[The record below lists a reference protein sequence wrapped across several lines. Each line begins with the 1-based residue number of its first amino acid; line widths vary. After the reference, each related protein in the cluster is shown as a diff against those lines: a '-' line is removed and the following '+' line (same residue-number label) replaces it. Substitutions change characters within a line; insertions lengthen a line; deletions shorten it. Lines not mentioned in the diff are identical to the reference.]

1 MTSAAT
7 PKTSNLDGEDNA
19 PATQATTIDRR
30 SLIGYAIKGSTL
42 AVALTVGADA
52 LSSPNTAEGRSLLP
66 GLDLGSGLAIP
77 ELADELDLTDL
88 LLLSGDPFYYDY
100 LIRITPENRVR
111 FELPR
116 MEVGQGITT
125 SAAMIVA
132 EELDVSLDMIDTSL
146 SPAEIRRVTG
156 QITGGSHSILSLW
169 DPLRKVTAALRSMIV
184 HGAAVQLGVPAS
196 DITTSDGI
204 ATASDGRSVR
214 YADVSDGVEGR
225 NDLARTA
232 TPKDPSEYRLVGQPV
247 GRLDARDIVTGKVE
261 YAMDLEVVPGALP
274 TVVARP
280 PTLGGTV
287 ASFDDTVTRSLPGVI
302 DVAEVPTD
310 VEGASSGVAVVA
322 RTFGEA
328 FRGRDA
334 LEIQWNSGTAE
345 DLSDDDVIDQLRA
358 INLPTL
364 PHIPLLTR
372 KVEGEFIFPYV
383 AHAPMETMTAIADV
397 SGGKARVWTGAKT
410 PLAAQAK
417 IARDLNMLPTDVEV
431 NVVQTGGSFGRRLFF
446 DAAVEA
452 ARISDILG
460 RPIKLMFTR
469 QEDTKF
475 GRARP
480 LSIHNVKASYRRG
493 GLFGGPGKVLT
504 FDHRAATSALD
515 LRHGFGEGVT
525 ALGGELVPFGFSQTI
540 WHTTQLLQY
549 KFGATTLLLNEKE
562 FPVATSSWRGIY
574 SGTAVVANE
583 VIVDELAR
591 ELGEDEFDFRM
602 RTLDD
607 DRTKAVLQR
616 VAAVGGWGR
625 SMPNRTAQ
633 GLGVHKEY
641 KSRAAVLCELKTSPS
656 AQQDARVTKMVIAV
670 DVNRVVN
677 PTGLEAQVI
686 GAATD
691 AITTILRT
699 GLHLDNGAIR
709 ESSYGDFE
717 IAQMKHTPPEI
728 EVIFMPPN
736 GDRPGGAGEL
746 VVPAAAAAVANA
758 FARATGIKP
767 RRFPLRD
774 FYEEA

>member
-1 MTSAAT
+1 MNSQTTVASRTDLPGTEALSA
-7 PKTSNLDGEDNA
+7 
-19 PATQATTIDRR
+19 QVDRR
-30 SLIGYAIKGSTL
+30 SFVGYMIKGSTL
-42 AVALTVGADA
+42 AVALTVGADTLA
-52 LSSPNTAEGRSLLP
+52 AKSSAATSRSRSAGLLP
-66 GLDLGSGLAIP
+66 GVP

-88 LLLSGDPFYYDY
+88 LLMSGDPYYYDY

-116 MEVGQGITT
+116 MEVGQGIIT
-125 SAAMIVA
+125 AAVMIVA
-132 EELDVSLDMIDTSL
+132 EELDVPVDMIDPSL
-146 SPAEIRRVTG
+146 SPAEIRRSTG
-156 QITGGSHSILSLW
+156 QITGGSHSITSLW
-169 DPLRKVTAALRSMIV
+169 DPLRKVAAALRTMIV
-184 HGAAVQLGVPAS
+184 IGAGAQLGVAAGE
-196 DITTSDGI
+196 ITISGGV
-204 ATASDGRSVR
+204 ALAPDGRSLR
-214 YADVSDGVEGR
+214 YADISQGVEGR

-232 TPKDPSEYRLVGQPV
+232 IPKDPADYRVIGQPTV
-247 GRLDARDIVTGKVE
+247 RLDARDIVTGKVN
-261 YAMDLEVVPGALP
+261 YAMDLDVVPGALP

-287 ASFDDTVTRSLPGVI
+287 ASFDAAVARSLPGVVDI
-302 DVAEVPTD
+302 AEVPTD
-310 VEGASSGVAVVA
+310 VEGASSGVAVIA
-322 RTFGEA
+322 RSFGEA

-334 LEIQWNSGTAE
+334 LEIQWNAGEAE
-345 DLSDDDVIDQLRA
+345 DLSDDDIIADLRA

-364 PHIPLLTR
+364 PAVSRLTER
-372 KVEGEFIFPYV
+372 VSGEFIFPYV
-383 AHAPMETMTAIADV
+383 AHAPMETMTAVADV
-397 SGGKARVWTGAKT
+397 SSGKARIWTGAKT

-417 IARDLNMLPTDVEV
+417 IARDLGLAPTNVEV
-431 NVVQTGGSFGRRLFF
+431 NVIKTGGSFGRRLFF

-452 ARISDILG
+452 ARISDIVG

-480 LSIHNVKASYRRG
+480 LSVHNVQATFSSG
-493 GLFGGPGKVLT
+493 GLLGGKGKVRS

-515 LRHGFGEGVT
+515 LRHGFGEGIT
-525 ALGGELVPFGFSQTI
+525 AAGGEIGAFGFSQTI

-549 KFGATTLLLNEKE
+549 DFGATSLLLNEKE
-562 FPVATSSWRGIY
+562 FPVPTSSWRGIY
-574 SGTAVVANE
+574 SGTAGVANE

-591 ELGEDEFDFRM
+591 AMGENEYDFRM

-607 DRTKAVLQR
+607 DRTKAVLER
-616 VAAVGGWGR
+616 VAEAGNWGR
-625 SMPNRTAQ
+625 DMPPQAAQ

-641 KSRAAVLCELKTSPS
+641 KSRAAVLAELTTS
-656 AQQDARVTKMVIAV
+656 QDTDEDARVTKMVIAV

-728 EVIFMPPN
+728 EVIFMPTN
-736 GDRPGGAGEL
+736 GERPGGAGEL
-746 VVPAAAAAVANA
+746 VVPAAAAAIANA

-774 FYEEA
+774 FYQEA

>member
-1 MTSAAT
+1 MNSQTTVASRTDLPGTEALSA
-7 PKTSNLDGEDNA
+7 
-19 PATQATTIDRR
+19 QVDRR
-30 SLIGYAIKGSTL
+30 SFVGYMIKGSTL
-42 AVALTVGADA
+42 AVALTVGADTLA
-52 LSSPNTAEGRSLLP
+52 AKSSAATSRSRSAGLLP
-66 GLDLGSGLAIP
+66 GVP

-88 LLLSGDPFYYDY
+88 LLMSGDPYYYDY

-116 MEVGQGITT
+116 MEVGQGIIT
-125 SAAMIVA
+125 AAVMIVA
-132 EELDVSLDMIDTSL
+132 EELDVPVDMIDPSL
-146 SPAEIRRVTG
+146 SPAEIRRSTG
-156 QITGGSHSILSLW
+156 QITGGSHSITSLW
-169 DPLRKVTAALRSMIV
+169 DPLRKVAAALRTMIV
-184 HGAAVQLGVPAS
+184 IGAGAQLGVAAGE
-196 DITTSDGI
+196 ITISGGV
-204 ATASDGRSVR
+204 ALAPDGRSLR
-214 YADVSDGVEGR
+214 YADISQGVEGR

-232 TPKDPSEYRLVGQPV
+232 IPKDPADYRVIGQPTV
-247 GRLDARDIVTGKVE
+247 RLDARDIVTGKVN
-261 YAMDLEVVPGALP
+261 YAMDLDVVPGALP

-287 ASFDDTVTRSLPGVI
+287 ASFDAAVARSLPGVVDI
-302 DVAEVPTD
+302 AEVPTD
-310 VEGASSGVAVVA
+310 VEGASSGVAVIA
-322 RTFGEA
+322 RSFGEA

-334 LEIQWNSGTAE
+334 LEIQWNAGEAE
-345 DLSDDDVIDQLRA
+345 DLSDDDIIADLRA

-364 PHIPLLTR
+364 PAVPRLTER
-372 KVEGEFIFPYV
+372 VSGEFIFPYV
-383 AHAPMETMTAIADV
+383 AHAPMETMTAVADV
-397 SGGKARVWTGAKT
+397 SSGKARIWTGAKT

-417 IARDLNMLPTDVEV
+417 IARDLGLAPTNVEV
-431 NVVQTGGSFGRRLFF
+431 NVIKTGGSFGRRLFF

-452 ARISDILG
+452 ARISDIVG

-480 LSIHNVKASYRRG
+480 LSVHNVQATFSSG
-493 GLFGGPGKVLT
+493 GLLGGKGKVRS

-515 LRHGFGEGVT
+515 LRHGFGEGIT
-525 ALGGELVPFGFSQTI
+525 AAGGEIGAFGFSQTI

-549 KFGATTLLLNEKE
+549 DFGATSLLLNEKE
-562 FPVATSSWRGIY
+562 FPVPTSSWRGIY
-574 SGTAVVANE
+574 SGTAGVANE

-591 ELGEDEFDFRM
+591 AMGENEYDFRM

-607 DRTKAVLQR
+607 DRTKAVLER
-616 VAAVGGWGR
+616 VAEAGNWGR
-625 SMPNRTAQ
+625 DMPPQAAQ

-641 KSRAAVLCELKTSPS
+641 KSRAAVLAELTTS
-656 AQQDARVTKMVIAV
+656 QDTDEDARVTKMVIAV

-728 EVIFMPPN
+728 EVIFMPTN
-736 GDRPGGAGEL
+736 GERPGGAGEL
-746 VVPAAAAAVANA
+746 VVPAAAAAIANA

-774 FYEEA
+774 FYQEA

>member
-1 MTSAAT
+1 M
-7 PKTSNLDGEDNA
+7 EA
-19 PATQATTIDRR
+19 PATPSSDVDDVGKGSDQHEDGSGVDRR
-30 SLIGYAIKGSTL
+30 SFLGYVIKGSTL
-42 AVALTVGADA
+42 AVALSVGADMRSRPSATA
-52 LSSPNTAEGRSLLP
+52 L
-66 GLDLGSGLAIP
+66 DLAIP

-116 MEVGQGITT
+116 MEVGQGIITA
-125 SAAMIVA
+125 AAMIVA
-132 EELDVSLDMIDTSL
+132 EELDVSLDSIDTTL
-146 SPAEIRRVTG
+146 SPAEIRRQTG
-156 QITGGSHSILSLW
+156 QITGGSHSISSLW
-169 DPLRKVTAALRSMIV
+169 DPLRKVTAALRAVIV
-184 HGAAVQLGVPAS
+184 QSAAAQLGVAPA
-196 DITTSDGI
+196 DITTADGI
-204 ATASDGRSVR
+204 ASAPDGRSVR

-232 TPKDPSEYRLVGQPV
+232 VPKDPSEYRVVGQPV
-247 GRLDARDIVTGKVE
+247 GRLDARDIVTGKIE
-261 YAMDLEVVPGALP
+261 YAMDMDVVPDALP

-287 ASFDDTVTRSLPGVI
+287 RSFDDTVARSLPGVVDI
-302 DVAEVPTD
+302 AEVPTD

-334 LEIQWNSGTAE
+334 LEIEWNSGTAE
-345 DLSDDDVIDQLRA
+345 DLSDDDVIEQLRA

-364 PHIPLLTR
+364 PSLPLLTS

-383 AHAPMETMTAIADV
+383 AHAPLETMTAIADV

-410 PLAAQAK
+410 PVAAQAK

-431 NVVQTGGSFGRRLFF
+431 NVVKTGGSFGRRLFF

-452 ARISDILG
+452 ARISSILG

-480 LSIHNVKASYRRG
+480 LSIHNVKASYRKG
-493 GLFGGPGKVLT
+493 GLLGGPGEVLT

-515 LRHGFGEGVT
+515 LRHGFGEGIT
-525 ALGGELVPFGFSQTI
+525 ALSGELAAFGFSQTI
-540 WHTTQLLQY
+540 WHTTQLIQY
-549 KFGATTLLLNEKE
+549 DFGATSLLLNEKE

-583 VIVDELAR
+583 IIVDELAR
-591 ELGEDEFDFRM
+591 AMGEDEYEFRM

-607 DRTKAVLQR
+607 DRTKAVLQK
-616 VAAVGGWGR
+616 VAEVGGWGR
-625 SMPNRTAQ
+625 SLPKRCAQ
-633 GLGVHKEY
+633 GLGVHNEY
-641 KSRAAVLCELKTSPS
+641 KSRAAVLCELKIHRN
-656 AQQDARVTKMVIAV
+656 ARRDARVTKMVVAV

-677 PTGLEAQVI
+677 PAGLEAQVI

-728 EVIFMPPN
+728 EVIFMPTN
-736 GDRPGGAGEL
+736 GDRPGGSGEL
-746 VVPAAAAAVANA
+746 VVPAAAAAIANA

-774 FYEEA
+774 FHEEG

>member
-1 MTSAAT
+1 MNSQAPETHAESEGVTNAAM
-7 PKTSNLDGEDNA
+7 SSDVLDARVE
-19 PATQATTIDRR
+19 RR
-30 SLIGYAIKGSTL
+30 SFIGYALKGSAL
-42 AVALTVGADA
+42 AVALTVGAERLDGGKDA
-52 LSSPNTAEGRSLLP
+52 EALDLLP
-66 GLDLGSGLAIP
+66 PIP

-100 LIRITPENRVR
+100 LIRIEADNRVR

-116 MEVGQGITT
+116 MEVGQGIIT
-125 SAAMIVA
+125 AAVMIVA
-132 EELDVSLDMIDTSL
+132 EELDVAVDMIDPSL
-146 SPAEIRRVTG
+146 SPAEIRRGTG
-156 QITGGSHSILSLW
+156 QITGGSHSISSLW
-169 DPLRKVTAALRSMIV
+169 DPLRKVTAALREMV
-184 HGAAVQLGVPAS
+184 VVAAAAHLGVPVS
-196 DITTSDGI
+196 QITTLDGI
-204 ATASDGRSVR
+204 ASAPDGRNVR
-214 YADVSDGVEGR
+214 YADLSNGVEGR
-225 NDLARTA
+225 NDLARA
-232 TPKDPSEYRLVGQPV
+232 TVPKDPSDYRVIGQPTT
-247 GRLDARDIVTGKVE
+247 RLDAREIVTGKVE
-261 YAMDLEVVPGALP
+261 YAMDLDVVPDAMP
-274 TVVARP
+274 TAVARP

-302 DVAEVPTD
+302 DVIEVPID

-334 LEIQWNSGTAE
+334 LEIVWNRGTAE
-345 DLSDDDVIDQLRA
+345 DLSDDDIIDDLRR

-364 PHIPLLTR
+364 PSIPLLTKSIR
-372 KVEGEFIFPYV
+372 GEFIFPYM
-383 AHAPMETMTAIADV
+383 AHAPMEPMTAVADV

-410 PLAAQAK
+410 PVAAQAK
-417 IARDLNMLPTDVEV
+417 IARDLGLLPTDVEI
-431 NVVQTGGSFGRRLFF
+431 NVIKTGGSFGRRLFF

-452 ARISDILG
+452 ARISSIAG

-469 QEDTKF
+469 QEDMKF

-480 LSIHNVKASYRRG
+480 LSVHNVQATYRTRS
-493 GLFGGPGKVLT
+493 LLGGPAKVLT
-504 FDHRAATSALD
+504 FDHRAATPELD
-515 LRHGFGEGVT
+515 LRHGFGEGIT
-525 ALGGELVPFGFSQTI
+525 ALGGELAAFGFSQTI

-549 KFGATTLLLNEKE
+549 DFGVTTLLLNEKK

-591 ELGEDEFDFRM
+591 AMGEDEYDFRM

-607 DRTKAVLQR
+607 ERTKAVLAK
-616 VAAVGGWGR
+616 VAELGGWGR
-625 SMPNRTAQ
+625 SMPARSAQ

-641 KSRAAVLCELKTSPS
+641 KSRAAVLCELRTSP
-656 AQQDARVTKMVIAV
+656 APGVDAKVTKLVISL

-691 AITTILRT
+691 AISSILRT

-709 ESSYGDFE
+709 ESSYSDFE

-728 EVIFMPPN
+728 EVHFMPSN
-736 GDRPGGAGEL
+736 GERPGGAGEL
-746 VVPAAAAAVANA
+746 ALPAVAAAIANA

-774 FYEEA
+774 FYQEG